1 MGSRPFP
8 AATLQMPFIQVKNL
22 MIGIKLQK
30 VLRLMIHFDIGI
42 GFVSQQGMT
51 LKGAVSIVVVGLI
64 VDVSYRSH
72 T

>member
-1 MGSRPFP
+1 
-8 AATLQMPFIQVKNL
+8 

-30 VLRLMIHFDIGI
+30 VLRLMIHFEIGI